1 MRRSTQIILCLLL
14 AVVSSMNVV
23 AQVTTSSMT
32 GVIKTDKGDP
42 LVGAT
47 ITLKHEPTGSVF
59 TVLTRTG
66 GRFDVANV
74 PPGGPYTVK
83 VSYVGY
89 TEFTRG
95 DINIPLGE
103 KFDLQATL
111 AQAGTELQAITISAG
126 RRNTVVKTGA
136 STNISNR
143 LVQNLPNVS
152 RSLTNLTRL
161 TPQSNGNSFAGMNNR
176 YNNITIDGSLFNNN
190 FGRSGDGMVPG
201 GATSAIS
208 IDAVDQIQVNIA
220 PYDVRQSG
228 FVGGGINAVTRRGTN
243 NWYGTAY
250 GYYRSQDFTGEKV
263 KGQKVTKDDRSAKIY
278 GASIGG
284 PIIKDKLF
292 FFVNYEQEKR
302 TQPGQTFIAKNDAAH
317 TGNNVTGVLKS
328 DLDNLRQYLITN
340 YKYDPGEYQGYDFE
354 TENKKFLG
362 RLDWN
367 ITPKHRLTLRYTQ
380 SETDDDDQINATST
394 ASPTPRIGGNS
405 RRGGR
410 ATGGMAYTGSNFK
423 NNVQVKSGVVELN
436 SNFSSRI
443 TNQLIGSYTDNQ
455 LARIPN
461 STASFV
467 DIMRDADNV
476 YISFGTD
483 LFSYLNNISDKA
495 LNIADNVTINLGQ
508 HTVTAGA
515 SYEYMQFANSFTGG
529 AGPSYYR
536 YASLSDFMTN
546 KAPTYFS
553 VAYDPNN
560 RLGIKV
566 PEAKFGQV
574 GIYAQDVWTPSD
586 KFKLTYGLRVD
597 LPFYPYDP
605 PRNPAL
611 EAVTFK
617 DENGNNET
625 FDVSKWPK
633 QRPLFSPR
641 VGFTYDPEG
650 DKSIIVRG
658 GTGLFTGR
666 IPFIWLVNQVG
677 DNGVI
682 RAQYNANATTNAAQ
696 LANIRYSPDRT
707 TYIPPQN
714 EIPPVGTTIPSGRPS
729 YTAVDKDFK
738 MPQVWRSNLAVD
750 KRFAGNYVF
759 TLEAIYT
766 KQVNNA
772 YFRNANQGAQNGT
785 LGGAV
790 DKRPYYT
797 TRLNDNISQM
807 IVLDNISKGYSF
819 ALTAQVQKTFSQNW
833 EAGLAYTYTLAEEVA
848 IGSGDQSASGFNT
861 NNIIFNPNKPDQG
874 PSNYAVPHRIVA
886 NLSKRFNY
894 WGGRTATTVGLFYSA
909 QPQER
914 YTYRYGSDINGDGQA
929 NDIIYIPKDASEIA
943 FVEGFKVGTGANQ
956 VVYSAKQQ
964 SDAFFAFIESDK
976 YLRKHKGQYM
986 EKYGALLPWSHSLDV
1001 RVLQD
1006 YSFKAGG
1013 RKHTLQ
1019 FSVDLTNALNLIN
1032 SQWGY
1037 RYQYTFG
1044 TFQDMGIL
1052 GTPTSGSNS
1061 NNTGNEAF
1069 NRNTPKFT
1077 FNPANP
1083 KQGYQPNYTTT
1094 STWGIQLGLRYIF
1107 N

>member
-14 AVVSSMNVV
+14 AIVSSINVV

-32 GVIKTDKGDP
+32 GAIKTDKGEA

-47 ITLKHEPTGSVF
+47 VTLKHEPTGSVF
-59 TVLTRTG
+59 TVITRTG
-66 GRFDVANV
+66 GRFDISNI
-74 PPGGPYTVK
+74 PPGGPYSVK

-89 TEFTRG
+89 SDFTRA

-111 AQAGTELQAITISAG
+111 AGAGVELQAVTISAG
-126 RRNTVVKTGA
+126 RRSTVVKTGA

-190 FGRSGDGMVPG
+190 FGRSGDGMIPG

-208 IDAVDQIQVNIA
+208 IDAVDQVQVNIA

-250 GYYRSQDFTGEKV
+250 GFYRSQDFTGEKV
-263 KGQKVTKDDRSAKIY
+263 KGQEVANADRSTKIF
-278 GASIGG
+278 GASLGG

-302 TQPGQTFIAKNDAAH
+302 TQPGQTWEAKTSPSDAGPNK
-317 TGNNVTGVLKS
+317 TPVLAS
-328 DLDNLRQYLITN
+328 DLNNLRQFLITN
-340 YKYDPGEYQGYDFE
+340 YKYDPGGYQGYNFE

-362 RLDWN
+362 RIDWN
-367 ITPKHRLTLRYTQ
+367 ITSKHRLTLRYTQ
-380 SETDDDDQINATST
+380 SETDDDDQINASSGPIT
-394 ASPTPRIGGNS
+394 RINSNS
-405 RRGGR
+405 RRGG
-410 ATGGMAYTGSNFK
+410 TNGGMAYTGSNFK
-423 NNVQVKSGVVELN
+423 NNVQVKSGVLELN
-436 SNFSSRI
+436 SNFSSKI
-443 TNQLIGSYTDNQ
+443 SNQLIASYTDNQ

-467 DIMRDADNV
+467 DIMSDANNV

-483 LFSYLNNISDKA
+483 LFSYQNSISDKA
-495 LNIADNVTINLGQ
+495 LNIANNVTINLGK
-508 HTVTAGA
+508 HTLTAGA
-515 SYEYMQFANSFTGG
+515 SYENLQFANSFTSG

-536 YASLSDFMTN
+536 YASLADFMN
-546 KAPTYFS
+546 NAAPIQFT

-566 PEAKFGQV
+566 PEAKFAQIGV
-574 GIYAQDVWTPSD
+574 YAQDVWSPSD

-597 LPFYPYDP
+597 MPFYPYDP

-617 DENGNNET
+617 DENGNDEK

-682 RAQYNANATTNAAQ
+682 RAAHTPTGADLAA
-696 LANIRYSPDRT
+696 IRYSTDRT
-707 TYIPPQN
+707 AHIPNPV
-714 EIPPVGTTIPSGRPS
+714 PPVGQTIPAGRPS
-729 YTAVDKDFK
+729 YSAVDKDFK

-750 KRFAGNYVF
+750 KRFSGNYIF

-772 YFRNANQGAQNGT
+772 YFRNANLGAANGT
-785 LGGAV
+785 LAGA
-790 DKRPYYT
+790 DKRTYYN
-797 TRLNDNISQM
+797 TRLNDNINQM
-807 IVLDNISKGYSF
+807 IVLDNTSKGYSF
-819 ALTAQVQKTFSQNW
+819 SLTAQVQKTFSQNW

-848 IGSGDQSASGFNT
+848 MGSADQSASGFNT
-861 NNIIFNPNKPDQG
+861 NNIINNPNKPEQG
-874 PSNYAVPHRIVA
+874 PSNYSIPHRIVA

-894 WGGRTATTVGLFYSA
+894 WGGRTATTIGMFYSA

-914 YTYRYGSDINGDGQA
+914 YTYRYGFDINNDGQS
-929 NDIIYIPKDASEIA
+929 NDVFYIPKDASEIT
-943 FVEGFKVGTGANQ
+943 FQEGYTVTVNNVTKT
-956 VVYSAKQQ
+956 YTAKQQ
-964 SDAFFAFIESDK
+964 SDAFWAFIENDK
-976 YLRKHKGQYM
+976 YLREHKGQYM
-986 EKYGALLPWSHSLDV
+986 DKYAALLPWAHSLDV

-1006 YSFKAGG
+1006 FSIRAGG
-1013 RKHTLQ
+1013 KKHTLQ
-1019 FSVDLTNALNLIN
+1019 FSVDLINALNLIN
-1032 SQWGY
+1032 SEWGY
-1037 RYQYTFG
+1037 RYQYTLG
-1044 TFQDMGIL
+1044 TFQDMGLL
-1052 GTPTSGSNS
+1052 GRAGAASKNPIFTLNPDT
-1061 NNTGNEAF
+1061 F
-1069 NRNTPKFT
+1069 PKS
-1077 FNPANP
+1077 
-1083 KQGYQPNYTTT
+1083 GYQPNYSTT